1 MHLNR
6 EQKRVALRVKGAF
19 EMAQITINMPDTD
32 SEDGVR
38 LTTLEEYARQ
48 RGSNSTEEFVNMLIA
63 DALGFRPPDP
73 EKKQRFPKLAAL
85 KDSMH
90 NH

>member
-6 EQKRVALRVKGAF
+6 EQKRVALRVKGAYD
-19 EMAQITINMPDTD
+19 MAQLTINMPDTD

-38 LTTLEEYARQ
+38 LSTLEEYARQ
-48 RGSNSTEEFVNMLIA
+48 RGSSSTEEFVNILIA
-63 DALGFRPPDP
+63 DALGFRPSDT

-85 KDSMH
+85 KESTH
-90 NH
+90 NN

>member
-6 EQKRVALRVKGAF
+6 GEKQVALRMKGAF
-19 EMAQITINMPDTD
+19 DMAQLIINLPDTD

-38 LTTLEEYARQ
+38 LSTLEEYARQ
-48 RGSNSTEEFVNMLIA
+48 RGSSSTEEFVNILIA
-63 DALGFRPPDP
+63 DALGFRPSDP

-85 KDSMH
+85 KESMP
-90 NH
+90 ND